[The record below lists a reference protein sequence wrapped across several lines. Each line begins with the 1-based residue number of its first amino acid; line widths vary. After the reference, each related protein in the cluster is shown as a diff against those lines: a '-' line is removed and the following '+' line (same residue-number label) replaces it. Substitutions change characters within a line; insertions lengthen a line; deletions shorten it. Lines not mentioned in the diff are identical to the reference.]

1 MILDSVSIKFAVQRQ
16 TNSVQ
21 RNNLNANLYS
31 FSFAIILL
39 FTKIKIMKPRTIV
52 TGLLATVIVS
62 SCTVLSFYP
71 LYTDKELIRDDRIIG
86 KWQSLNNKDVFP
98 TSENSTQIDTMIW
111 NISFQNEIWKKK
123 LNNPFDRGTEQIPN
137 KFTYTLNIYDKSMPE
152 NTAEFHLHIVKLGDK
167 LFIDLF
173 PEEWQK
179 NNPILAIHLMG
190 VHTFAKIDIGNKLE
204 INWFDTELLQ
214 KLFDENKIRIKHED
228 NGVYTLLTAKP
239 EELQK
244 FVIKY
249 ANEDKAFSDLM
260 KYTLIKI

>member
-1 MILDSVSIKFAVQRQ
+1 
-16 TNSVQ
+16 
-21 RNNLNANLYS
+21 
-31 FSFAIILL
+31 
-39 FTKIKIMKPRTIV
+39 MKTRTIV
-52 TGLLATVIVS
+52 TGLLVTVIVS

-71 LYTDKELIRDDRIIG
+71 LYTEKELIRDDRIIG
-86 KWQSLNNKDVFP
+86 KWQSLNNKDIFP
-98 TSENSTQIDTMIW
+98 TSENNTEIDTLIW
-111 NISFQNEIWKKK
+111 EISFQDKIWKKR
-123 LNNPFDRGTEQIPN
+123 LNNPFDRGSEQIPN

-152 NTAEFHLHIVKLGDK
+152 NNAEFHLHIVKLGEK
-167 LFIDLF
+167 VFIDLF

-179 NNPILAIHLMG
+179 NNAILAIHLMS

-204 INWFDTELLQ
+204 INWFDSELLQ
-214 KLFDENKIRIKHED
+214 ELLDENKIRIKHEN

-260 KYTLIKI
+260 KYTLSKI

>member
-1 MILDSVSIKFAVQRQ
+1 
-16 TNSVQ
+16 
-21 RNNLNANLYS
+21 
-31 FSFAIILL
+31 
-39 FTKIKIMKPRTIV
+39 MKTRTIV
-52 TGLLATVIVS
+52 TSLLGAVIVS

-71 LYTDKELIRDDRIIG
+71 LYTEKELIRDDRIIG

-98 TSENSTQIDTMIW
+98 TSENNTQIDTMIW
-111 NISFQNEIWKKK
+111 DISFQNKIWKKR
-123 LNNPFDRGTEQIPN
+123 LNNPFDRGSEQISN

-152 NTAEFHLHIVKLGDK
+152 NKAEFHLHIVKLGDK

-179 NNPILAIHLMG
+179 DNALLAIHLMS
-190 VHTFAKIDIGNKLE
+190 VHTFAKIDIGDKLE